1 MQVLKMRKKNLSKDL
16 IEKFPNTVYLGTF
29 SKAYALGGMR
39 VGYGLAKEDIISN
52 FIKLELLLISQH

>member
-1 MQVLKMRKKNLSKDL
+1 MQVLKMRKKEFVQKDL

-39 VGYGLAKEDIISN
+39 VGYGLAKEELFQL
-52 FIKLELLLISQH
+52 FIKLELL